1 MSSLVMPLAD
11 TLSQAEAF
19 LSTIT
24 MPPKYRSISAQ
35 VADILREK
43 VRKETWRNVLP
54 GERQLA
60 ERLSVS
66 RKTVRKAL
74 SILREEGSIHTL
86 DNRVNTPVP
95 RKLHIRAS
103 SGPAKR
109 FALLLPESIETARP
123 FTVLWINRLM
133 ALAHDAG
140 FEMEVMAGWRY
151 FGQQAGQSLR
161 RLVDTH
167 PGRCWIL
174 SRSHRPL
181 QEWFAGSGELALVSG
196 TALAGVSLPSV
207 DVDYRAL
214 CHEAALEFLRQG
226 HRRLA
231 LFLEKTEHGGE
242 VACERGFRTAI
253 SAYDDAEPLVICRP
267 SKSTSAIIREMA
279 RILSMKSPP
288 TGILLSNSL
297 SYVTAFSYL
306 ASRGLRVP
314 QDISI
319 ASRSDEPFLNYLYP
333 LPTRHFVPA
342 AKLGTAL
349 FEAVLRLT
357 GDPAAGAFEVRITP
371 DLIRGSSIGSPKAG
385 AW

>member
-1 MSSLVMPLAD
+1 LL
-11 TLSQAEAF
+11 F
-19 LSTIT
+19 TIT
-24 MPPKYRSISAQ
+24 MPSKYRSISAQ

-43 VRKETWRNVLP
+43 MRKETWRNILP

-60 ERLSVS
+60 ERLGVS

-74 SILREEGSIHTL
+74 VILRGEGSVHTL

-95 RKLHIRAS
+95 RKLHIRAGA
-103 SGPAKR
+103 GPVKR
-109 FALLLPESIETARP
+109 IALLLPESIETART

-151 FGQQAGQSLR
+151 FGRQVGQSLR

-207 DVDYRAL
+207 DVDHHAL
-214 CHEAALEFLRQG
+214 CHEAAREFLRRG

-242 VACERGFRTAI
+242 VACERGFRAAL
-253 SAYDDAEPLVICRP
+253 SACGDAGPLVVCRP
-267 SKSTSAIIREMA
+267 SRSTAAIIRELA
-279 RILSMKSPP
+279 RILGMKSPP
-288 TGILLSNSL
+288 TGVLLSNPL

-314 QDISI
+314 RDVSI
-319 ASRSDEPFLNYLYP
+319 ASRSDEPFLGYLYP
-333 LPTRHFVPA
+333 PPARHFVSA
-342 AKLGTAL
+342 AKLGATL

-357 GDPAAGAFEVRITP
+357 RDPAAGAFKVRITP
-371 DLIRGSSIGSPKAG
+371 DLIRGSSIGPPRS
-385 AW
+385 